1 MLGFIISTAH
11 AMSGQPGGGAQGGA
25 GGIAGLF
32 LPMIVVFGIFY
43 FLMIRPQ
50 QKQARKLKVML
61 EAVRK
66 GDDVIT
72 RSGIHG
78 KIHGIADNVVTLEVA
93 ENVRIKMNKDQIGF
107 VKPATESQILCHHR
121 GNGNFML

>member
-1 MLGFIISTAH
+1 MFNLISTAH
-11 AMSGQPGGGAQGGA
+11 AMASQPGAGGAQGG
-25 GGIAGLF
+25 GGMAGLF

-50 QKQARKLKVML
+50 QKQAKKVKAML

-78 KIHGIADNVVTLEVA
+78 KVHGIADNVVTLEIA

-107 VKPATESQILCHHR
+107 VKQATE
-121 GNGNFML
+121 